1 MIMMKLLRN
10 LVARVF
16 VDLDQRLPWSA
27 VGKQATLKISD
38 FRLNGASNTW
48 LNRVAGVLLPPV
60 SNVLL
65 CCRMLWNLRFV
76 EKLEHVWQ
84 VSEQGRA
91 VSKKTFFINRKVTR
105 SYVKE
110 NGAQQLV
117 KQEICKGNNLLSCR
131 DVHGCVLRADKKNF
145 MYETS

>member
-1 MIMMKLLRN
+1 MVHQTRGSIES
-10 LVARVF
+10 LVF
-16 VDLDQRLPWSA
+16 Y
-27 VGKQATLKISD
+27 
-38 FRLNGASNTW
+38 FRLFLLFYYAV
-48 LNRVAGVLLPPV
+48 LCYGVY
-60 SNVLL
+60 
-65 CCRMLWNLRFV
+65 RFV
-76 EKLEHVWQ
+76 EKLVHVWQ